1 MQGLGSAVAPQAVEM
16 MAPVWPGFADT
27 WASASFMMFVNVWFS
42 SATRA
47 LAVLASAVFRDC
59 LREDPRRGCRCWG

>member
-1 MQGLGSAVAPQAVEM
+1 MPGLGSAVVPQEVEM
-16 MAPVWPGFADT
+16 MAPVWPVFADT
-27 WASASFMMFVNVWFS
+27 CASASFTMFVYVWFS

-59 LREDPRRGCRCWG
+59 FREDPRRGCRCWG